1 MYVLDNW
8 NDIYLIIYTSV
19 IFSRMCMKAVVICLD
34 WALIYWKHRSN
45 SNRVFL
51 PQQQWAGR
59 TEAGGDGEDVEGGP
73 AGESQTG
80 GESSEYH

>member
-1 MYVLDNW
+1 VFF
-8 NDIYLIIYTSV
+8 DIYLEISV
-19 IFSRMCMKAVVICLD
+19 VSFKATMICLE
-34 WALIYWKHRSN
+34 WAFGPNVVFCHWKHHINR
-45 SNRVFL
+45 NRVFL
-51 PQQQWAGR
+51 SWQQWAGR

>member
-1 MYVLDNW
+1 MS
-8 NDIYLIIYTSV
+8 I
-19 IFSRMCMKAVVICLD
+19 
-34 WALIYWKHRSN
+34 WAQCRLLPLETPHKQEH
-45 SNRVFL
+45 VFL
-51 PQQQWAGR
+51 SQQQWAGR